1 MTKAPLLLLLALPA
15 AADPAAMRATLEAM
29 NAQAAKD
36 PAALGTREDA
46 SAGAGKSFDQSF
58 TITTLAPVEYVEIGA
73 PRKAPP
79 QLEEQAPPRPRE
91 TVPPGKVEAPAP
103 APRPAS
109 DGSGV
114 DYYFEGK
121 QPVNGITI
129 YTPKKGDGSTTGGAA
144 PTEKYGTY
152 GKYAIG
158 AGALV
163 VVGAV
168 LAGGP
173 IGIGLAV
180 GDDAIIGAG
189 AVLSFLFGKKK

>member
-36 PAALGTREDA
+36 PAALTTREDA
-46 SAGAGKSFDQSF
+46 SAGAGRSFDQSF
-58 TITTLAPVEYVEIGA
+58 TITTLAPVEYVEVGA

-79 QLEEQAPPRPRE
+79 KELEEQAPPRPRE
-91 TVPPGKVEAPAP
+91 TVPPGKAEAPAP
-103 APRPAS
+103 KPAQ

-121 QPVNGITI
+121 QPVQGITI

-144 PTEKYGTY
+144 PTEKYGKY

-180 GDDAIIGAG
+180 LGGLLIGAG